1 MALLA
6 ASGLASYPQLIF
18 LLFAGAVWLVNILAR
33 AKAARP
39 GPAPGHVTPGEPD
52 RGAPEAPVAQESEA
66 EERARR
72 VREEILRK
80 IAERHPAAT
89 PRDLRSIIKEAYE
102 RREPVG
108 GFAKTGFPAAPAT
121 MPAGPAFPPVA
132 SPAGAPPAGPQARPA
147 GAVWLEELRSHDSA
161 RRAILVRE
169 ILGPPI
175 ALR

>member
-1 MALLA
+1 MALVV
-6 ASGLASYPQLIF
+6 ASGLSSNPQLVF

-33 AKAARP
+33 AKAARH
-39 GPAPGHVTPGEPD
+39 GPAPGPLAAEQPQPG
-52 RGAPEAPVAQESEA
+52 GSGSAAAQESEA

-89 PRDLRSIIKEAYE
+89 TRDLRNIVKAAYE

-108 GFAKTGFPAAPAT
+108 GLAAKGLPAAQPKMAAET
-121 MPAGPAFPPVA
+121 AISAV
-132 SPAGAPPAGPQARPA
+132 SPLAAAPLGGPQARTA
-147 GAVWLEELRSHDSA
+147 GAVWLDELRSHDSA
-161 RRAILVRE
+161 RRAILARE